1 MGDLTQNTEWSDTS
15 VKNIYSDHQ
24 HQLEVLNQLD
34 QLDLSNFTED
44 NKVNYSLFKQQYENS
59 IESHAYKTFLIPFSH
74 RGGIQLQHEITSIVP
89 LRNKQHYFDWI
100 ERISKIDVLVDAA
113 IEKGKIGIA
122 EEIVP
127 PRFLMQKVY
136 KQIELQAFVEPRD
149 SPFYRVFLEM
159 DRSIDSIETEE
170 IQQKA
175 LNVIKLKVIPA
186 YVKLHR
192 FFKDEYLPACRTS
205 IGIKDIK
212 NGKEYYEF
220 LARKFTTTNLTP
232 KEIHE
237 IGLSE
242 VARIRGEMDAII
254 EEVKWEGTF
263 KSFLDDLRT
272 NPKFYYETL
281 SLIHI

>member
-1 MGDLTQNTEWSDTS
+1 MHKVNLIALLILFTGCSSESSQIQFESLLDSEWSKIVKDNPIYASSMGDLTQNTEWSDTS

-74 RGGIQLQHEITSIVP
+74 RGGIQLQHETTSIVP

-136 KQIELQAFVEPRD
+136 
-149 SPFYRVFLEM
+149 
-159 DRSIDSIETEE
+159 
-170 IQQKA
+170 
-175 LNVIKLKVIPA
+175 
-186 YVKLHR
+186 
-192 FFKDEYLPACRTS
+192 
-205 IGIKDIK
+205 
-212 NGKEYYEF
+212 
-220 LARKFTTTNLTP
+220 
-232 KEIHE
+232 
-237 IGLSE
+237 
-242 VARIRGEMDAII
+242 
-254 EEVKWEGTF
+254 
-263 KSFLDDLRT
+263 
-272 NPKFYYETL
+272 
-281 SLIHI
+281 